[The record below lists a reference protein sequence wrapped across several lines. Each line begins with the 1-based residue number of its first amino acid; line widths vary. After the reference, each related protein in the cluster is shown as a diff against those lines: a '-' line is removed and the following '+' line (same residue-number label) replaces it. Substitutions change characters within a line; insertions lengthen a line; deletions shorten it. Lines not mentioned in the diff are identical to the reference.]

1 MMKLKEL
8 LYGISLERIE
18 GSTSMS
24 VDSIVFDSRKASS
37 GSLFVAIRGIEVDG
51 HDYIDIAIKNGALVI
66 VVEEMPAIL
75 RDGVVYVQT
84 QCTREALS
92 ILSASYYGNPSKEM
106 KVVGVTG
113 TNGKTTV
120 ATLLYQLFT
129 ELGYTCGLLSTVEV
143 MVAGET
149 YKASHTTPDPLQIQ
163 SYFAKMRDAGVAYC
177 FMEISSHAIDQ
188 KRAIGIHFDGALFTN
203 LSHDHLDYHKN
214 FANYRDVKK
223 SWFDHLPKSAFA
235 LSNTDDKNGA
245 VMLQN
250 SAAKKRFYGLH
261 SLCDYKASV
270 VEMRFDGMLLR
281 IEGKELWTR
290 LTGRFNAYNLLLV
303 YGTALELGVK
313 EDEILTAMTKL
324 KPAPGRLNWVNGANG
339 VYGVIDF
346 AHTPDALENVLDS
359 INAIRTH
366 NESLITVVGC
376 GGDKD
381 RAKRP
386 KMGAIAAR
394 LSSKV
399 IITSDNP
406 RSEDPKLIADAM
418 FEGVSVEHRSKVF
431 IQLDRAEA
439 IRMAVAFAVPGDVVV
454 VAGKGHETEQIVGDK
469 KIPFNDY
476 EQLSN
481 SLNIQ

>member
-37 GSLFVAIRGIEVDG
+37 GSLFVAIRGVEVDG
-51 HDYIDIAIKNGALVI
+51 HDYIDSAIKNGALVI

-177 FMEISSHAIDQ
+177 FMEISSHGIDQ

-214 FANYRDVKK
+214 FASYRDVKK

-324 KPAPGRLNWVNGANG
+324 KPAPGRLNWVNGVNG

-469 KIPFNDY
+469 KIPFSDY

>member
-1 MMKLKEL
+1 MKTLKDL
-8 LYGISLERIE
+8 LYGISLERVE
-18 GSTSMS
+18 GSTSTT
-24 VDSIVFDSRKASS
+24 VTSIAFDSRKVSE
-37 GSLFVAIRGIEVDG
+37 GSMFIAIRGVQVDG
-51 HDYIDIAIKNGALVI
+51 HDFIGIAVENGASVI
-66 VVEEMPAIL
+66 VVEEIPAL
-75 RDGVVYVQT
+75 LKPGVVYVQT
-84 QCTREALS
+84 RCTREALS
-92 ILSASYYGNPSKEM
+92 MIAANYYDNPSKDM
-106 KVVGVTG
+106 RVVGVTG

-120 ATLLYQLFT
+120 AMLLYQLFT
-129 ELGYTCGLLSTVEV
+129 ELGYSCGLLSTVEV
-143 MVAGET
+143 RVANT
-149 YKASHTTPDPLQIQ
+149 TFIATHTTPDPLQIQ
-163 SYFAKMRDAGVAYC
+163 SYMAQMRDAGVAYC
-177 FMEISSHAIDQ
+177 FMEVSSHGIDQ
-188 KRAIGIHFDGALFTN
+188 KRAKGIQFDGALFTN
-203 LSHDHLDYHKN
+203 LSHDHLDYHKD
-214 FANYRDVKK
+214 FASYRDVKK

-235 LSNTDDKNGA
+235 ISNNDDKNGA
-245 VMLQN
+245 IMLQN
-250 SAAKKRFYGLH
+250 TAAKKRFYGLH

-281 IEGKELWTR
+281 VEGKELWTR

-303 YGTALELGVK
+303 YGAAKELGVA
-313 EDEILTAMTKL
+313 EDELLTAMTNL
-324 KPAPGRLNWVNGANG
+324 KPAPGRLNWVSGAKG
-339 VYGVIDF
+339 VYGVVDF

-406 RSEDPKLIADAM
+406 RSEDPQLIADAM

-439 IRMAVAFAVPGDVVV
+439 IRMAVALASPGDVVV
-454 VAGKGHETEQIVGDK
+454 VAGKGHETEQIIGDK
-469 KIPFNDY
+469 RIPFSDY
-476 EQLSN
+476 EHLSN
-481 SLNIQ
+481 SLNSR

>member
-1 MMKLKEL
+1 MKTIKDL
-8 LYGISLERIE
+8 LYGISLERVE
-18 GSTSMS
+18 GSTSAT
-24 VDSIVFDSRKASS
+24 VTSIAFDSREVSE
-37 GSLFVAIRGIEVDG
+37 GSMFIAIRGVQVDG
-51 HDYIDIAIKNGALVI
+51 HDFIDTAIENGASVI
-66 VVEEMPAIL
+66 VVEEIPAIL
-75 RDGVVYVQT
+75 KSGIVYVQT
-84 QCTREALS
+84 HCAREALS
-92 ILSASYYGNPSKEM
+92 MIAANYYGNPSKDM
-106 KVVGVTG
+106 RVVGVTG

-129 ELGYTCGLLSTVEV
+129 ELGYSCGLLSTVEV
-143 MVAGET
+143 RVANKIFT
-149 YKASHTTPDPLQIQ
+149 ATHTTPDPLQIQ
-163 SYFAKMRDAGVAYC
+163 SYIAQMRDEGVAYC
-177 FMEISSHAIDQ
+177 FMEVSSHGIDQ
-188 KRAIGIHFDGALFTN
+188 KRAKGIQFDGALFTN
-203 LSHDHLDYHKN
+203 LSHDHLDYHKD
-214 FANYRDVKK
+214 FASYRDVKK
-223 SWFDHLPKSAFA
+223 SWFDHLPKLAFA
-235 LSNTDDKNGA
+235 ISNNDDKNGA
-245 VMLQN
+245 IMLQN
-250 SAAKKRFYGLH
+250 TLAKKRFYGLH

-281 IEGKELWTR
+281 VEGKELWTR

-303 YGTALELGVK
+303 YGAAIELGVAK
-313 EDEILTAMTKL
+313 DELLTVMTNL
-324 KPAPGRLNWVNGANG
+324 KPAPGRLNWVSGANG
-339 VYGVIDF
+339 VYGVVDF

-406 RSEDPKLIADAM
+406 RSEDPKLIADAI

-439 IRMAVAFAVPGDVVV
+439 IRMAVALASPGDVVV
-454 VAGKGHETEQIVGDK
+454 VAGKGHETEQIIGDK
-469 KIPFNDY
+469 RIPFSDY
-476 EQLSN
+476 EQLFN
-481 SLNIQ
+481 SLNPR

>member
-1 MMKLKEL
+1 MKTIKDL
-8 LYGISLERIE
+8 LYGISLERVE
-18 GSTSMS
+18 GSTSAT
-24 VDSIVFDSRKASS
+24 VTSIAFDSRKISE
-37 GSLFVAIRGIEVDG
+37 GSMFIAIRGVQVDG
-51 HDYIDIAIKNGALVI
+51 HDFIDIAIENGASVI
-66 VVEEMPAIL
+66 VVEEIPAIL
-75 RDGVVYVQT
+75 KMGIVYVQT
-84 QCTREALS
+84 HCTREALS
-92 ILSASYYGNPSKEM
+92 MIAANFYGNPSKDLR
-106 KVVGVTG
+106 VIGVTG

-129 ELGYTCGLLSTVEV
+129 ELGYSCGLLSTVEV
-143 MVAGET
+143 KVANKIFT
-149 YKASHTTPDPLQIQ
+149 ATHTTPDPLQIQ
-163 SYFAKMRDAGVAYC
+163 SYIAQMRDAGVAYC
-177 FMEISSHAIDQ
+177 FMEVSSHGIDQ
-188 KRAIGIHFDGALFTN
+188 KRAKGIQFDGALFTN
-203 LSHDHLDYHKN
+203 LSHDHLDYHKD
-214 FANYRDVKK
+214 FASYRDVKK

-235 LSNTDDKNGA
+235 ISNNDDKNGA
-245 VMLQN
+245 IMLQN
-250 SAAKKRFYGLH
+250 TVAKKRFYGLH

-281 IEGKELWTR
+281 VEGKELWTR

-303 YGTALELGVK
+303 YGAAIELGVAQ
-313 EDEILTAMTKL
+313 DELLTAMTNL
-324 KPAPGRLNWVNGANG
+324 KPAPGRLNWVSGANG

-346 AHTPDALENVLDS
+346 AHTPDALENVLES

-381 RAKRP
+381 RSKRP

-439 IRMAVAFAVPGDVVV
+439 IRMAVALASRGDVVV
-454 VAGKGHETEQIVGDK
+454 VAGKGHETEQIIGNK
-469 KIPFNDY
+469 RIPFSDY

-481 SLNIQ
+481 SLNSR

>member
-1 MMKLKEL
+1 MKTIKDL
-8 LYGISLERIE
+8 LYGISLERVE
-18 GSTSMS
+18 GSTSAT
-24 VDSIVFDSRKASS
+24 VTSIAFDSREVSE
-37 GSLFVAIRGIEVDG
+37 GSMFIAIRGVQVDG
-51 HDYIDIAIKNGALVI
+51 HDFIDTAIENGASVI
-66 VVEEMPAIL
+66 VVEEIPAIL
-75 RDGVVYVQT
+75 KSGIVYIQT
-84 QCTREALS
+84 HCAREALS
-92 ILSASYYGNPSKEM
+92 MIAANYYGNPSKDM
-106 KVVGVTG
+106 RVVGVTG

-129 ELGYTCGLLSTVEV
+129 ELGYSCGLLSTVEV
-143 MVAGET
+143 RVANKIFT
-149 YKASHTTPDPLQIQ
+149 ATHTTPDPLQIQ
-163 SYFAKMRDAGVAYC
+163 SYIAQMRDEGVAYC
-177 FMEISSHAIDQ
+177 FMEVSSHGIDQ
-188 KRAIGIHFDGALFTN
+188 KRAKGIQFDGALFTN
-203 LSHDHLDYHKN
+203 LSHDHLDYHKD
-214 FANYRDVKK
+214 FASYRDVKK
-223 SWFDHLPKSAFA
+223 SWFDHLPKLAFA
-235 LSNTDDKNGA
+235 ISNNDDKNGA
-245 VMLQN
+245 IMLQN
-250 SAAKKRFYGLH
+250 TLAKKRFYGLH

-281 IEGKELWTR
+281 VEGKELWTR

-303 YGTALELGVK
+303 YGAAIELGVAK
-313 EDEILTAMTKL
+313 DELLTVMTNL
-324 KPAPGRLNWVNGANG
+324 KPAPGRLNWVSGANG
-339 VYGVIDF
+339 VYGVVDF

-406 RSEDPKLIADAM
+406 RSEDPKLIADAI

-439 IRMAVAFAVPGDVVV
+439 IRMAVALASPGDVVV
-454 VAGKGHETEQIVGDK
+454 VAGKGHETEQIIGDK
-469 KIPFNDY
+469 RIPFSDY
-476 EQLSN
+476 EQLFN
-481 SLNIQ
+481 SLNPR